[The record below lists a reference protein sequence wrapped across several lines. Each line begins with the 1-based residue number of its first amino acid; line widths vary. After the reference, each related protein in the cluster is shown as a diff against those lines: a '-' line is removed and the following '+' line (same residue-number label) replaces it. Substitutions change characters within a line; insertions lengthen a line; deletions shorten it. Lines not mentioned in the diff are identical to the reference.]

1 MIRTIL
7 SLIAVLMTLSGCG
20 IMESVTGKS
29 DYQHYA
35 QALSDHSES
44 ESARITGQSQA
55 IVDLASESVKK
66 SQTPAEAALQAAF
79 ATLALGQLH
88 PVPLQI
94 VKPTTGMD
102 VLNSGVQHIPFV
114 ASTYGMVRLGEAG
127 IAKAGSV
134 AFGDDAT
141 VSDSF
146 MNNENHA
153 TGSQATATLQPK
165 EVRPEVVV
173 VPPAE

>member
-7 SLIAVLMTLSGCG
+7 SLIAVLMLSGCG
-20 IMESVTGKS
+20 VMESVTGKS

-35 QALSDHSES
+35 QALSEHSGNE
-44 ESARITGQSQA
+44 ATRITNQSQA

-66 SQTPAEAALQAAF
+66 SQTPAEAALQSAF

-114 ASTYGMVRLGEAG
+114 ASTFGMLRLGEAG
-127 IAKAGSV
+127 IAAAGNV
-134 AFGDDAT
+134 TVGDNAT
-141 VSDSF
+141 ISDSF
-146 MNNENHA
+146 VNNENHA

-165 EVRPEVVV
+165 EVRPEVVI